1 MKAWRI
7 DGYAPL
13 KVAINVSAVQFSN
26 PGLGNLVAEILEKTE
41 LPHQQLE
48 LEITESL
55 LMRDIDRAIPLLSEF
70 RKMGVGIWIDDFGTG
85 YSSLSYLKKLP
96 ITGLKIDRSFVK
108 NMQKD
113 SNDAGIAAA
122 IVGLAKNLNVSV
134 VAEGVELEAQLKLLD
149 KQGCHY
155 AQGYLYAKPLTHAE
169 FEDWTKQWNS
179 QFETQVV
186 NS

>member
-1 MKAWRI
+1 MLKKRDSSCPSANGSSGNHARAKAWRI

-26 PGLGNLVAEILEKTE
+26 PGLGNLAAEILEKTE

-55 LMRDIDRAIPLLSEF
+55 LMQGIDRAIPLLSEF

-113 SNDAGIAAA
+113 SNDAAIAAA

-155 AQGYLYAKPLTHAE
+155 AQGYL
-169 FEDWTKQWNS
+169 
-179 QFETQVV
+179 
-186 NS
+186 